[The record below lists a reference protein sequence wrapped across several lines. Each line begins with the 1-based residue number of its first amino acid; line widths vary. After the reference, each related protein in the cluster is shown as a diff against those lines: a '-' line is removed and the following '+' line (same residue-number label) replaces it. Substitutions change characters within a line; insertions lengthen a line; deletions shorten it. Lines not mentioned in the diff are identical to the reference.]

1 MTVMSRDI
9 FLLRGKITVLE
20 KNTSDNMIYNWR
32 NELRAHNDGVFVVAS
47 SQAFKYKNQGFNKS
61 EVVELLA
68 AENFD
73 LDVANRVA
81 SKLFDDKTVSNKET
95 VSVAVVPTKYSDCAP
110 IIERSLEKLSAKEFV
125 KRLTIGEHSIVKADA
140 KSIESWRRLAELAKT
155 NSNAKAEL
163 HKELKPWVE
172 ETLLNSVL
180 IAQSEKSEIKT
191 ASKNKY
197 VVSMRRGSA
206 EVDLSNATS
215 TSNKFVEGNYADF
228 GLADEF
234 MVSAADCISPY
245 SRLKRALSD

>member
-1 MTVMSRDI
+1 M
-9 FLLRGKITVLE
+9 LRGKITVLE
-20 KNTSDNMIYNWR
+20 KNTSDDMIYNWR
-32 NELRAHNDGVFVVAS
+32 NELRAHNDGVYVVAN
-47 SQAFKYKNQGFNKS
+47 SQASKYKNQGYNKS

-81 SKLFDDKTVSNKET
+81 SNLFDESTVSKKET
-95 VSVAVVPTKYSDCAP
+95 ISVAVVPTKYSDCAP
-110 IIERSLEKLSAKEFV
+110 VIERTLEKLSAKEFV
-125 KRLTIGEHSIVKADA
+125 KKLTIGEHSIVKADS
-140 KSIESWRRLAELAKT
+140 KSLESWKRLAELAKS

-172 ETLLNSVL
+172 EALLNSVL
-180 IAQSEKSEIKT
+180 VAQSDKPVVKT

-197 VVSMRRGSA
+197 VVSMRKGEA

-215 TSNKFVEGNYADF
+215 TSKKFIEGNYADF

-234 MVSAADCISPY
+234 MVSAADAVSPY
-245 SRLKRALSD
+245 NRLKRALND

>member
-1 MTVMSRDI
+1 
-9 FLLRGKITVLE
+9 
-20 KNTSDNMIYNWR
+20 MIYNWR
-32 NELRAHNDGVFVVAS
+32 NELRAHNDGVYVVAN
-47 SQAFKYKNQGFNKS
+47 SQASKYKNQGYNKS

-81 SKLFDDKTVSNKET
+81 SNLFDEPTVSKKET
-95 VSVAVVPTKYSDCAP
+95 ISVAVVPTKYSDCAP
-110 IIERSLEKLSAKEFV
+110 VIERTLEKLSAKEFV
-125 KRLTIGEHSIVKADA
+125 KKLTIGEHSIVKADS
-140 KSIESWRRLAELAKT
+140 KSLESWKRLAELAKT

-172 ETLLNSVL
+172 EALLNSVL
-180 IAQSEKSEIKT
+180 VAQSDKPVVKT

-197 VVSMRRGSA
+197 VVSMRKGEA

-215 TSNKFVEGNYADF
+215 TSKKFIEGNYADF

-234 MVSAADCISPY
+234 MVSAADAVSPY
-245 SRLKRALSD
+245 NRLKRALND

>member
-1 MTVMSRDI
+1 M
-9 FLLRGKITVLE
+9 LE
-20 KNTSDNMIYNWR
+20 KNTSDDMIYNWR
-32 NELRAHNDGVFVVAS
+32 NELRSHNDGVYVVAN
-47 SQAFKYKNQGFNKS
+47 SQATKYKNQGFGKS
-61 EVVELLA
+61 EVIELLA

-81 SKLFDDKTVSNKET
+81 SNLFDDKTAAPKTAIE
-95 VSVAVVPTKYSDCAP
+95 VAVVPTKYSDCAP
-110 IIERSLEKLSAKEFV
+110 VIERTLEKLSSKEFV
-125 KRLTIGEHSIVKADA
+125 ERLTIGEHSIVKADS
-140 KSIESWRRLAELAKT
+140 KSIDSWRRLAELAKT

-180 IAQSEKSEIKT
+180 LAQSEKANIKT

-197 VVSMRRGSA
+197 VVSMRKGEA

-215 TSNKFVEGNYADF
+215 SSKKFVEGNYADF

-234 MVSAADCISPY
+234 MVSAADAVSPY
-245 SRLKRALSD
+245 SRLKRALTD

>member
-1 MTVMSRDI
+1 M
-9 FLLRGKITVLE
+9 LRGKITVLE
-20 KNTSDNMIYNWR
+20 KNTSDDMIYNWR
-32 NELRAHNDGVFVVAS
+32 NELRAHNDGVYVVAN
-47 SQAFKYKNQGFNKS
+47 SQASKYKNQGYNKS

-81 SKLFDDKTVSNKET
+81 SNLFDEPTVSKKET
-95 VSVAVVPTKYSDCAP
+95 ISVAVVPTKYSDCAP
-110 IIERSLEKLSAKEFV
+110 VIERTLEKLSAKEFV
-125 KRLTIGEHSIVKADA
+125 KKLTIGEHSIVKADS
-140 KSIESWRRLAELAKT
+140 KSLESWKRLAELAKF

-172 ETLLNSVL
+172 EALLNSVL
-180 IAQSEKSEIKT
+180 VAQSDKPVVKT

-197 VVSMRRGSA
+197 VVSMRKGEA

-215 TSNKFVEGNYADF
+215 TSKKFIEGNYADF

-234 MVSAADCISPY
+234 MVSAADAVSPY
-245 SRLKRALSD
+245 NRLKRALND